1 MKNPRKYTAL
11 GFLQKGDWSRKD
23 LVTWGGVLGTALVG
37 LVALW
42 TPLML
47 APLSEMVGAFMRLH
61 QGQ

>member
-1 MKNPRKYTAL
+1 MKNLHKYTTL

-23 LVTWGGVLGTALVG
+23 LVIWGGILSTALVS